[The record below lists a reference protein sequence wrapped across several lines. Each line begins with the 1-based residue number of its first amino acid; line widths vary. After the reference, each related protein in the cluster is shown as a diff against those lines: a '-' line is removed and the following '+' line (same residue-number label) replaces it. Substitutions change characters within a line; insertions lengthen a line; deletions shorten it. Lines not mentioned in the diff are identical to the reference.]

1 MIILMDGVKYA
12 LAIPR
17 NEEMLEIAIEKNSLY
32 VFGEDS
38 FYFNSKTKLKSAA
51 GIGSIPDAYLI
62 IFTPQPKWCILE
74 VELSSH
80 PLYEH
85 VIPQLTKFNR
95 GIEESA
101 GKSKIINLFYDA
113 IKSDAVLEA
122 KIRKKIGSGEIFK
135 FISELISDPPI
146 IVIAI
151 DKKTEELEE
160 AIKDVRGDVRIL
172 EFKSFRRQDMPEG
185 VTAYLFTPIFDI
197 KTKTSASIDAPRIL
211 KSSGILPSGLKLYKT
226 YKGKE
231 FMAEVIEGQKIKF
244 NGEIY
249 DSVSSAAVA
258 AIRSTGSK
266 RKTEDGW
273 RWWLFEDSNSGEIK
287 PIDELRRRS

>member
-1 MIILMDGVKYA
+1 MMILMDGVKYA
-12 LAIPR
+12 LATPK
-17 NEEMLEIAIEKNSLY
+17 NEDMLEIAIEKNSPY
-32 VFGEDS
+32 IFGEDS

-62 IFTPQPKWCILE
+62 IFAPQPKWCILE

-101 GKSKIINLFYDA
+101 GKSKITNLFYDA
-113 IKSDAVLEA
+113 IKADTVLEA

-151 DKKTEELEE
+151 DEKTEELEE
-160 AIKDVRGDVRIL
+160 AIKDVRGDVKIL

-185 VTAYLFTPIFDI
+185 VTAHLFTPIFDVKI
-197 KTKTSASIDAPRIL
+197 KPSTSIVAPRIL
-211 KSSGILPSGLKLYKT
+211 KSSGILPPGLKLYKT

-231 FMAEVIEGQKIKF
+231 FVAEVIEGQKIKF

-266 RKTEDGW
+266 RNTEDGW
-273 RWWLFEDSNSGEIK
+273 RWWLFEDSNSGETK
-287 PIDELRRRS
+287 PIDELRAG